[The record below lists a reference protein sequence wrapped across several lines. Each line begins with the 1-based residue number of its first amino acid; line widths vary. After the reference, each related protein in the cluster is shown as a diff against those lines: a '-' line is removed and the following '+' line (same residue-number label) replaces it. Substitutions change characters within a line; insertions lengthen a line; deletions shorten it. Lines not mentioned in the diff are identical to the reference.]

1 MHGSIE
7 KGGTVMIK
15 YIKPLPVS
23 EEMLGAY
30 LEGNLS
36 AEDSLK
42 LEGML
47 QSNVAFKGF
56 VDEVSAL
63 SADGDAEDIYESLHD
78 EYPDLDEEF
87 ELPQIPDVE
96 DLLTENVDVVCQ
108 NAVDY
113 TFMSPEI
120 RNSVIQEWAESI
132 FDTKVGD
139 GDESTGSIAANMGGT
154 SVHKNYG
161 YEPNYELEKFDP
173 NIYQGPNNTCAIRC
187 QEIILRDYGIM
198 LSQDELVGY
207 ATQKGWFDPDPVTGG
222 TSKYAVGNLLDDCG
236 IETTRLD
243 NATVYDVIA
252 ELRAGHRVIVN
263 VDANELWVK
272 KEKNLFKRLFGEAT
286 NRVNDAVQ
294 GVMGVEGANHALI
307 VAGVNVNPNDPSDIH
322 VTLIDSGS
330 GDVCIEYTF
339 KEFQKA
345 WEDGNCRMVSTNVP
359 APFQYNYVTHQME
372 PSGFDTPFR
381 PSMTD
386 LPTGLDNQFCIAK
399 NYLEE
404 YQDYHPMYNDGD
416 NQIMISSANH
426 SKDEDYADSE
436 SYSHGHEEDDSL
448 YDNMERDYS
457 DENYETYQTDEYVDE
472 GNSLSDTEENDYG
485 NDDSGGAFN
494 QEEMF
499 EAQD

>member
-1 MHGSIE
+1 
-7 KGGTVMIK
+7 MIR

-23 EEMLGAY
+23 EEMLGTY

-36 AEDSLK
+36 KGDSLMI
-42 LEGML
+42 EEMM
-47 QSNVAFKGF
+47 QSNVVFKDF
-56 VDEVSAL
+56 VDEVSSL
-63 SADGDAEDIYESLHD
+63 GEGVGFVDGDESGYDGYPNYSED
-78 EYPDLDEEF
+78 F
-87 ELPQIPDVE
+87 ELPEIPTIEELESADV
-96 DLLTENVDVVCQ
+96 DFVCWENM
-108 NAVDY
+108 DY
-113 TFMSPEI
+113 GSIPLEI
-120 RNSVIQEWAESI
+120 SESMVKEWADSVLE
-132 FDTKVGD
+132 TKVGD
-139 GDESTGSIAANMGGT
+139 GDECTGSIAANMGGA

-198 LSQDELVGY
+198 LSQDELVEY

-236 IETTRLD
+236 LETTRLD
-243 NATVYDVIA
+243 NATVYDIIA

-272 KEKNLFKRLFGEAT
+272 NEKNLFKRLFGEAT
-286 NRVNDAVQ
+286 NRINDAVQ

-345 WEDGNCRMVSTNVP
+345 WEDGNCRMVSTNIP

-381 PSMTD
+381 PSLIDM
-386 LPTGLDNQFCIAK
+386 PTGLDNQFYIASS
-399 NYLEE
+399 YLED
-404 YQDYHPMYNDGD
+404 YQDYHPVYDDGD
-416 NQIMISSANH
+416 NQIMISSVYDNEEKGH
-426 SKDEDYADSE
+426 TESE
-436 SYSHGHEEDDSL
+436 TYSHGCEEDEFSES
-448 YDNMERDYS
+448 NMVHEHS
-457 DENYETYQTDEYVDE
+457 DEGYEVYQTDESVDE
-472 GNSLSDTEENDYG
+472 DSSISDTEENDFG
-485 NDDSGGAFN
+485 NEDSEGAFN
-494 QEEMF
+494 QEDTIES
-499 EAQD
+499 QDSEY